1 MIMYLMSRGAD
12 INAVSRRGQTVADMA
27 NGPVQRIPPF
37 VETVKL
43 LEQLGSRNSN
53 KCRSC

>member
-1 MIMYLMSRGAD
+1 LMSKGAD
-12 INAVSRRGQTVADMA
+12 INAISRRGQTVADMA

-37 VETVKL
+37 VESVKL
-43 LEQLGSRNSN
+43 LEKLGSKNSN